1 MAVTKEFIERMYLM
15 NKKLT
20 FTGAN
25 IFFLVFTLVFLA
37 YQMILGFFM
46 GSAIYDKMFL
56 IITINELG
64 ILAFVLIYC
73 LIKKINIKEAF
84 RFNNPG
90 FLPMVMITIISLPA
104 IFVASMLNSLV
115 IYFLQFIGDVP
126 ASTIPVPQNAQ
137 ELLLGLL
144 VVAVLPGI
152 CEELMHRGLLLR
164 AYERRGSYKAVAV
177 IAVFFGL
184 FHFDITNLLGPIFLG
199 LIIGY
204 YVIRTNSIYAGI
216 YAHFLNNMI
225 SVLVQYLS
233 KAPQAETLA
242 ISEVELVSSVVFG
255 IISLAITIGLLYVFK
270 KVTQKRA
277 VVVAPIAR
285 VGQDIKA
292 VLSHWPI
299 IIVIVLYFLMT
310 MLYILSILFTKVFGM

>member
-1 MAVTKEFIERMYLM
+1 M
-15 NKKLT
+15 NNKLT

-25 IFFLVFTLVFLA
+25 IFFLVFTVVFLA
-37 YQMILGFFM
+37 YQVILSFFM
-46 GSAIYDKMFL
+46 GAAVFDNMYL

-73 LIKKINIKEAF
+73 FIKKVNIKETF

-90 FLPMVMITIISLPA
+90 LLPMVLITVISLPA

-115 IYFLQFIGDVP
+115 IYLLQFIGDVP
-126 ASTIPVPQNAQ
+126 ASTIPVPQNAK

-144 VVAVLPGI
+144 IVAVLPGI
-152 CEELMHRGLLLR
+152 CEEMMHRGLLLR
-164 AYERRGSYKAVAV
+164 AYERRGSYKAVVIVAV
-177 IAVFFGL
+177 YFGL

-216 YAHFLNNMI
+216 YAHFLNNAI
-225 SVLVQYLS
+225 SVAVQYLARTQRVES
-233 KAPQAETLA
+233 LA
-242 ISEVELVSSVVFG
+242 ISEVELVSTIIFG
-255 IISLAITIGLLYVFK
+255 IISLVVTVGLMYLFK
-270 KVTQKRA
+270 MVTEKRA
-277 VVVAPIAR
+277 VSVAPIAR
-285 VGQDIKA
+285 VGQDVKA

-299 IIVIVLYFLMT
+299 IVIIVLYFLMAV
-310 MLYILSILFTKVFGM
+310 LYIVSILLAKIMGL

>member
-1 MAVTKEFIERMYLM
+1 MYLM

-37 YQMILGFFM
+37 YQMILGFIM
-46 GSAIYDKMFL
+46 GTAIHDNIYL
-56 IITINELG
+56 IIIINELG
-64 ILAFVLIYC
+64 ILAFVLGYC
-73 LIKKINIKEAF
+73 LIKRINIKEAF

-90 FLPMVMITIISLPA
+90 LIPMLMITVISLPA

-115 IYFLQFIGDVP
+115 IYLLQFLGDVP
-126 ASTIPVPQNAQ
+126 ASTIPVPQNVQ
-137 ELLLGLL
+137 ELLLGILI
-144 VVAVLPGI
+144 VAVLPGV

-164 AYERRGSYKAVAV
+164 AYERRGSYKAVV
-177 IAVFFGL
+177 IVSVFFGL
-184 FHFDITNLLGPIFLG
+184 FHFDVTNLLGPIFLG

-216 YAHFLNNMI
+216 YAHFLNNCI
-225 SVLVQYLS
+225 SVLVQFLS
-233 KAPQAETLA
+233 KAPEKETLA
-242 ISEVELVSSVVFG
+242 LTQVELVSTVIFG
-255 IISLAITIGLLYVFK
+255 IISLVITLGLMYAFK
-270 KVTQKRA
+270 IVTEKRA
-277 VVVAPIAR
+277 VAIPPIAR

-299 IIVIVLYFLMT
+299 IVIIVLYFLMA
-310 MLYILSILFTKVFGM
+310 MLYIFSILITKVFGM